1 MKKYLIIIMCSATL
15 AATGCKNN
23 SSSQKDSCTSSFSD
37 AAISS
42 SVQSEESSL
51 AEIDYNDIFGSDS
64 SETNGLES
72 YSETA
77 MSSKTDSSSDTT
89 TTRKKAEASVQK
101 NEHTETKTD
110 NEEISDNSQT
120 TQAQDFEDLFNSTT
134 TQATTKRTETTKKDE
149 TTKKTTTTRS
159 EGGMQAGTA
168 PDDNLN
174 WGELVPVE

>member
-1 MKKYLIIIMCSATL
+1 M
-15 AATGCKNN
+15 
-23 SSSQKDSCTSSFSD
+23 
-37 AAISS
+37 
-42 SVQSEESSL
+42 
-51 AEIDYNDIFGSDS
+51 
-64 SETNGLES
+64 ES